1 MKRRYLFL
9 ILLSLA
15 ACSLARGQDSPRD
28 GFSKFLAANDK
39 FGRNLLK
46 DLQDDAPGRNVAV
59 SPLPISLA
67 FAPLSDTTATV
78 QARTLDEIRKAFE
91 WQDVPS
97 LELSARMLLARFDNE
112 KMGISTSFLYRSH
125 GKLSQAFVDRGE
137 KYFGLKFKS
146 FPPDTPLVEI
156 FPYAPVPSLATQPTA
171 SERSDFW
178 IVSSAHLQ
186 SLWAGNTFS
195 LGTTKEAAFRLSSG
209 KSKQVQM
216 MTSEA
221 AGYMHAKTENFEA
234 IALYAFDANLVVI
247 LPAPDKDISSLEA
260 ELAKDSVSPDSQ
272 LRWEIGEVELPNFK
286 FRFDGDLRPAL
297 EKMGVHD
304 VFQETNALSA
314 MIENGAA
321 LQSVFQSTDV
331 EVNRDGIRA
340 NAATVV
346 NGIYGGIC
354 GNCANPF
361 QMVVNRPFLFFIR
374 DNLTGALLYVG
385 SVFDPGQN

>member
-1 MKRRYLFL
+1 MQKKYLFV
-9 ILLSLA
+9 ICLLLA
-15 ACSLARGQDSPRD
+15 GCSLARGQESSRD

-46 DLQDDAPGRNVAV
+46 NVQDDAPGRNVAV
-59 SPLPISLA
+59 SPLPVSLA

-78 QARTLDEIRKAFE
+78 QARTLEEIRKAFD

-97 LELSARMLLARFDNE
+97 LESSARMLLARFDNE
-112 KMGISTSFLYRSH
+112 KIGISTSFLYRSH
-125 GKLSQAFVDRGE
+125 GKLSDIFVDRGE
-137 KYFGLKFKS
+137 RYFGLNFKR
-146 FPPDTPLVEI
+146 FPPDMPLNEI
-156 FPYAPVPSLATQPTA
+156 FPHTPVPSLATQPTTA
-171 SERSDFW
+171 QRSDFW

-195 LGTTKEAAFRLSSG
+195 LGTTKEANFSLSSG
-209 KSKQVQM
+209 SNKKVQM
-216 MTSEA
+216 MTSQA
-221 AGYMHAKTENFEA
+221 ASYLHAQTENFEA
-234 IALYAFDANLVVI
+234 IALDAFDANLVVI
-247 LPAPDKDISSLEA
+247 LPAPDKDIPSLEA
-260 ELAKDSVSPDSQ
+260 ELAKDRLPPDSQ
-272 LRWEIGEVELPNFK
+272 LRWEIGEVELPKFK
-286 FRFDGDLRPAL
+286 CRFDGDLRPAL

-304 VFQETNALSA
+304 VFQDTEALSA

-321 LQSVFQSTDV
+321 LQGVFQSTDV

-354 GNCANPF
+354 GDCGNPF
-361 QMVVNRPFLFFIR
+361 HMVVNRPFLFFIR
-374 DNLTGALLYVG
+374 DNLTGALLFVG